1 VPILGV
7 ATETK
12 TVLYAMSTKIRVR
25 HQGITLDITKERE
38 GRYIVPDYSSGKRR
52 RHVRTTEAE
61 ARDKAKQIC
70 ELMASGQKD
79 LLDLSPHESEIR
91 GAFDSL
97 PPGIR
102 LGRAVD
108 IVRDCC
114 QLLEPEEIVAACRY
128 WRDNRPNRQLIHKEV
143 NQAVPEFLER
153 REKKVSERR
162 YRADDSY
169 LGAFE
174 SKFGSRF
181 LHEISKIE
189 IRDWAD
195 GKGWGAKTKNDALGL
210 VRQLYNDAIERNY
223 TIDNPARIKREPVGG
238 GDVEIFMPEQVQRIL
253 NSVEDRLK
261 PFFAILFFSGL
272 RKEEA
277 SRLSVAQVHQG
288 LESGEIFLP
297 GSFAK
302 TKRSRSVSVCDN
314 LRVWLVRYLP
324 ADGPLLPVERRS
336 MERLDELPGYA
347 ARKSGVPWI
356 RNGPRHSFGSYF
368 LRLTG
373 DPAETAK
380 QMGNSLTQLDRHYNS
395 RAKGV
400 TPETAK
406 RYFAILPP
414 TEADNLIP
422 MPKQEAEAEPRP
434 AAPAAGMIPSRQ

>member
-1 VPILGV
+1 
-7 ATETK
+7 
-12 TVLYAMSTKIRVR
+12 M
-25 HQGITLDITKERE
+25 
-38 GRYIVPDYSSGKRR
+38 
-52 RHVRTTEAE
+52 
-61 ARDKAKQIC
+61 AKQIC

-79 LLDLSPHESEIR
+79 MLNLSPFESEIR
-91 GAFDSL
+91 AAFASL
-97 PPGIR
+97 PPGVR

-108 IVRDCC
+108 LVRDCC
-114 QLLEPEEIVAACRY
+114 QILEPEEIVAACRY
-128 WRDNRPNRQLIHKEV
+128 WRDNQPNRRIMHKKV
-143 NQAVPEFLER
+143 NQAVAEFLER

-174 SKFGSRF
+174 SRFGSRF

-223 TIDNPARIKREPVGG
+223 TVDNPARIKREPVGG
-238 GDVEIFMPEQVQRIL
+238 GDVEVFMPEQVQRIL

-261 PFFAILFFSGL
+261 AFFAILFFSGL

-277 SRLSVAQVHQG
+277 SRLSVAQVRQG

-324 ADGPLLPVERRS
+324 ADGPLLPAERRS

-356 RNGPRHSFGSYF
+356 RNGPRHSFGTYF

-422 MPKQEAEAEPRP
+422 MPKQEAASEPAS
-434 AAPAAGMIPSRQ
+434 AAPTAETIPSRQQSNDRI